1 MQKLGE
7 GSRLVTEEI
16 QGHGDLSLQ
25 QNLSNRKWAVLETT
39 SLEGDIAYSWSNDQ
53 NVFFCVNFP
62 KSAIMKHNPKLM
74 WLV

>member
-53 NVFFCVNFP
+53 NVFFVWIFQNLQLWNTIL
-62 KSAIMKHNPKLM
+62 S
-74 WLV
+74 